1 MMRMYKMLCT
11 LGVLCMIFFSGQLQA
26 QVVQKQ
32 TVLVNRS
39 IEIGSPDGDLILKVT
54 FRKFGEPTY
63 ALTYKGKTMLQDS
76 PLGLVT
82 NASDFTK
89 GLMVVEEK
97 TATID
102 KTYKQDRIKKSQ
114 IHYVANELVCKVE
127 NDKKQQMEI
136 TFRVSN
142 NNVLMVKKRLLK
154 C

>member
-1 MMRMYKMLCT
+1 MMRMYKMLCM
-11 LGVLCMIFFSGQLQA
+11 LGMLCMIFFSGQLQA

-89 GLMVVEEK
+89 GLMKLTSK
-97 TATID
+97 TASRSRKYT
-102 KTYKQDRIKKSQ
+102 
-114 IHYVANELVCKVE
+114 
-127 NDKKQQMEI
+127 M
-136 TFRVSN
+136 
-142 NNVLMVKKRLLK
+142 
-154 C
+154 